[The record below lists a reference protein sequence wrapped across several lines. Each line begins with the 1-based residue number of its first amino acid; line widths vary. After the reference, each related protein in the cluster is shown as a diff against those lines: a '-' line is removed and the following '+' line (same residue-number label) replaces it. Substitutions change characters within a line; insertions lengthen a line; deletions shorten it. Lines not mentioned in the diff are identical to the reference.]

1 MSNAFTQD
9 TPFARNYSRQVL
21 TLDHGRGIYLTD
33 ITGNRYLD
41 LGSGI
46 AVNALGYG
54 DRRLARLIA
63 RQARQVVHVSNL
75 YATPAALTL
84 GNRLLELAGPVMRA
98 GAGAVHFGNSGAEA
112 NEGAIKYARLWS
124 HRTRGAGYH
133 RIISF
138 SNAFH
143 GRTMGA
149 LSATPKQAYRTAFE
163 PLVPG
168 FDTVPFN
175 DVEALKTALDGTVA
189 AIIVEVVQGEGGLQ
203 EISPEMVAFLNTLGP
218 EQGVLVIA
226 DEVQTGLGRLG
237 TLFGSA
243 AVGLKPDIITLSK
256 PLAGGLPLSATIIPN
271 VVNEQVQV
279 GDHGTTFGGGPV
291 TSTAALYVLD
301 RLEGRGFLQSVQE
314 RAEQFHEGI
323 RRMQEQ
329 FPWILEIRG
338 RGLLRGLQIDLGSD
352 QDTLFPK
359 LLVVAQDKGLLL
371 LRSGSDVIRIAPP
384 LIITEREMKKAL
396 ELLQSVFETIESRRT
411 T

>member
-9 TPFARNYSRQVL
+9 TPFPRNYSRQVL
-21 TLDHGRGIYLTD
+21 TFDHGRGVYLTD
-33 ITGNRYLD
+33 IAGNRYLD

-54 DRRLARLIA
+54 DRQLARIIA
-63 RQARQVVHVSNL
+63 RQARQMVHVSNL
-75 YATPAALTL
+75 YATPTALQL
-84 GNRLLELAGPVMRA
+84 GNRLLDLAGLAMRTD
-98 GAGAVHFGNSGAEA
+98 AGAVHFGNSGAEA

-124 HRTRGAGYH
+124 YRTRGPGHH

-149 LSATPKQAYRTAFE
+149 LSATPKEAYRTAFE

-175 DVEALKTALDGTVA
+175 DVEALKAALDDTVA
-189 AIIVEVVQGEGGLQ
+189 AVMVEVVQGEGGLQ
-203 EISPEMVAFLNTLGP
+203 EIYPEMVAFLNSLGP

-237 TLFGSA
+237 TLFGCTSI
-243 AVGLKPDIITLSK
+243 GLKPDIITLSK
-256 PLAGGLPLSATIIPN
+256 PLAGGLPLSATIIPV

-291 TSTAALYVLD
+291 TSAAALYVLD
-301 RLEGRGFLQSVQE
+301 RMERRGFLDSVQK
-314 RAEQFHEGI
+314 RAAQFEEGI
-323 RRMQEQ
+323 RHIQKQ
-329 FPWILEIRG
+329 FPWIVEIRG
-338 RGLLRGLQIDLGSD
+338 RGLLRGLRIDLGKD
-352 QDTLFPK
+352 QETQFPK
-359 LLVVAQDKGLLL
+359 ILVVAQDRGLLL
-371 LRSGSDVIRIAPP
+371 LRSGSDVIRVAPP
-384 LIITEREMKKAL
+384 LIISEREMEKAL
-396 ELLQSVFETIESRRT
+396 QLLQAVFETIESRRT